1 MNMNDQPA
9 NVSTQTTNGSV
20 DVDGKLI
27 QVRFDG
33 FEEGEEVLSPEF
45 PCFGRQWC
53 VRYPDSFEDP
63 S

>member
-53 VRYPDSFEDP
+53 V
-63 S
+63 